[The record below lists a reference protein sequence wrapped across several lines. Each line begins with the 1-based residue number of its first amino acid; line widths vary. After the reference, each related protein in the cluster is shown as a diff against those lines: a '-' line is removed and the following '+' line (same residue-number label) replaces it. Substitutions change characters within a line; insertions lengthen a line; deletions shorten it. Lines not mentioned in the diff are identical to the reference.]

1 MGNYKEYVIT
11 LPLSF
16 LMNSDH
22 PVCQDF
28 EDIPDENKEQAL
40 LDVFDGLLEL
50 ANENGSFCIMDR
62 VRA

>member
-28 EDIPDENKEQAL
+28 EDFPDENKEPL
-40 LDVFDGLLEL
+40 LLGLIDGLLEL
-50 ANENGSFCIMDR
+50 ANHSGSFCILER